1 MQLNLKAKLWWD
13 YLEEDIKELLEESLY
28 LHEKVA
34 SWRTGFHDYA
44 FVVFPAA
51 KAYEGFL
58 KKLFLDLHLI
68 SENDYYGKHFR
79 IGKALNPDLPDKFKN
94 DDYVYDK
101 LANFCHNEELP
112 NILWQKLASL
122 S

>member
-44 FVVFPAA
+44 FVPS
-51 KAYEGFL
+51 
-58 KKLFLDLHLI
+58 D
-68 SENDYYGKHFR
+68 
-79 IGKALNPDLPDKFKN
+79 
-94 DDYVYDK
+94 
-101 LANFCHNEELP
+101 LANFPPWPLNLRVGANSP
-112 NILWQKLASL
+112 NLCPTIFSVINTGT
-122 S
+122 